1 MKAIRIYPIRTV
13 YESNVDIIGEVEECS
28 IAQAEEYAVYAV
40 EELQTHLAD
49 FTCRRAA
56 LHLATTLAEMLGVP
70 LEDSHNLGEAP

>member
-13 YESNVDIIGEVEECS
+13 YESNVDIIGEVEECG

-49 FTCRRAA
+49 FTSLAHA
-56 LHLATTLAEMLGVP
+56 LHLAETLSTLLGVP
-70 LEDSHNLGEAP
+70 LEDAHNLKGI